1 MGTIQNSINT
11 IIGAAAGV
19 ATALD
24 KSRTPQEE
32 PKQEEPKQ
40 NKPIKPNNENIGNQ
54 KAQEA
59 INKRYQ
65 QDKDFAAR
73 LDKAKDNTAK
83 RDSQMI
89 EANQKELDRQKLEKK
104 KNKSIEILNNLK
116 KKNEGGD
123 K

>member
-24 KSRTPQEE
+24 RSRKPQEPQE
-32 PKQEEPKQ
+32 PQEP
-40 NKPIKPNNENIGNQ
+40 NSNIVKPNNENIGNQ

-73 LDKAKDNTAK
+73 LDKAKANTAK
-83 RDSQMI
+83 RASQMI

>member
-1 MGTIQNSINT
+1 MGTVQNSINT
-11 IIGAAAGV
+11 IIGAAAGM

-24 KSRTPQEE
+24 KSRKPQEE
-32 PKQEEPKQ
+32 PKQEEPKKD
-40 NKPIKPNNENIGNQ
+40 KPIKPNNENIGNQ

-73 LDKAKDNTAK
+73 LDKAKANTAK
-83 RDSQMI
+83 RASQMI

>member
-24 KSRTPQEE
+24 KSRKPQEPQE
-32 PKQEEPKQ
+32 PQEPSS
-40 NKPIKPNNENIGNQ
+40 NTVKPNNENIGNQ
-54 KAQEA
+54 RAQEA

-73 LDKAKDNTAK
+73 FDKAKANTAK
-83 RDSQMI
+83 RASQMI

>member
-19 ATALD
+19 ATAID
-24 KSRTPQEE
+24 KSRKPQEPQE
-32 PKQEEPKQ
+32 PQEPSS
-40 NKPIKPNNENIGNQ
+40 NTVKPNNENIGNQ
-54 KAQEA
+54 RAQEA

-73 LDKAKDNTAK
+73 LDKAKANTAK
-83 RDSQMI
+83 RASQMI
-89 EANQKELDRQKLEKK
+89 EANQKELERQKLEKK

>member
-11 IIGAAAGV
+11 IIGATAGV
-19 ATALD
+19 ATALN
-24 KSRTPQEE
+24 KSREPQEPQE
-32 PKQEEPKQ
+32 PK
-40 NKPIKPNNENIGNQ
+40 KPNSNTVKSNNENIGNQ
-54 KAQEA
+54 RAQEA

-73 LDKAKDNTAK
+73 LDKAKANTAK
-83 RDSQMI
+83 RASQMI

-104 KNKSIEILNNLK
+104 KKKSIEILNNLK

>member
-19 ATALD
+19 ATAID
-24 KSRTPQEE
+24 KSRKPQEPQE
-32 PKQEEPKQ
+32 PQEPSS
-40 NKPIKPNNENIGNQ
+40 NTVKPNNENIGNQ
-54 KAQEA
+54 RAQEA

-73 LDKAKDNTAK
+73 LDKAKANTAK
-83 RDSQMI
+83 RASQMI